1 MWGGE
6 PDTVYGQATVQVCHV
21 RCLVDVESFCDPS
34 MGEAW
39 YNFLHFGTLPLH
51 LVSRVPMPFLLF
63 HFFTAALCSVSRFP
77 AYSCPIKVAT
87 PYVLYN

>member
-1 MWGGE
+1 MWEGE

-51 LVSRVPMPFLLF
+51 LVSRVPSVHSNAILVVSLLHC
-63 HFFTAALCSVSRFP
+63 HFVFGESLSR
-77 AYSCPIKVAT
+77 
-87 PYVLYN
+87 L